1 MIVRVPSYTEDA
13 ILHGEYQK
21 LFAAAEKKTGM
32 TITNLPEYFNALQE
46 DANLRGI
53 GRFARIPLDEDLFLV
68 NLNDR
73 SITVPPHFQKY
84 GVAVNGDH
92 LAEFLFFRVD
102 RYFDQMDLSEC
113 ECRIEWMTAG
123 SKPLAAYTPAHAID
137 LVFEAPIDPS
147 INPKPAHGDIIYA
160 DDSEDEEDRENGD
173 RSAII
178 FGWPLDNQFTSEIG
192 DAKFAIRFVQYD
204 INEEDQT
211 KEIVF
216 NLLTSPATVK
226 ILPKLPIDSEMLE
239 KVDYSATLAS
249 RPVYSGLV
257 NSTGLKPVI
266 TTYSWAEKAY
276 ENLGENDQVTL
287 SVTATDPDPSRYP
300 LTYQW
305 FKDSKLLSGET
316 ESSYVATEA
325 GLYHVV
331 IMNAV
336 EDEKGN
342 QISTASIATNP
353 CLIPAAGEVAID
365 YTGYPMQLFSSGEYA
380 TATINVKF
388 IPALEADHNL
398 GKIAY
403 SWAEDGIEVNTGIVE
418 SAGEYYW
425 NVPLVIDNMTH
436 GDFVLSA
443 NHILN
448 KTESAVVTSQV
459 IEVRPAA
466 QKPENIVINANEDA
480 TIFTCSCEVPG
491 NDDIQYIW
499 FLTPYTGTVISLSS
513 GWNAE
518 NSISKEEIEAKLG
531 RAIREGETL
540 NVTARQIR
548 FNNEQNA
555 GPTSTAAL
563 VL

>member
-123 SKPLAAYTPAHAID
+123 NKPLAAYTPAHAID

-160 DDSEDEEDRENGD
+160 DDSENEEDRENGD

-192 DAKFAIRFVQYD
+192 DAKFAIRFVQYN
-204 INEEDQT
+204 INEEDNT

-239 KVDYSATLAS
+239 MVDYSATLAS
-249 RPVYSGLV
+249 RPVYSGLI

-266 TTYSWAEKAY
+266 TSYSWEEKAY
-276 ENLGENDQVTL
+276 ENLGENGQVTL
-287 SVTATDPDPSRYP
+287 SVTATDPDPSKYP

-305 FKDSKLLSGET
+305 FKDSKSLLEET
-316 ESSYVATEA
+316 QSSYVATEA

-336 EDEKGN
+336 EDEKGK
-342 QISTASIATNP
+342 QIGTASIATNP
-353 CLIPAAGEVAID
+353 CLIPKAGEIAID
-365 YTGYPMQLFSSGEYA
+365 YNSNYPLELFSSGEEA
-380 TATINVKF
+380 VNNMKIKI
-388 IPALEADHNL
+388 IPASEADHNL
-398 GKIAY
+398 GKIEY
-403 SWAEDGIEVNTGIVE
+403 VWTKNGEEDDEGIV
-418 SAGEYYW
+418 SATGDYW
-425 NVPLVIDNMTH
+425 EISKNIAEKEH
-436 GDFVLSA
+436 GNFVLTAS
-443 NHILN
+443 HLLN
-448 KTESAVVTSQV
+448 KTESAEITGRE
-459 IEVRPAA
+459 ILVRPA
-466 QKPENIVINANEDA
+466 PEQPTNVEIIPNETE
-480 TIFTCSCEVPG
+480 TIFTCSCVAPN
-491 NDDIQYIW
+491 NDDLYYQWAYKRDGGGYTTITD
-499 FLTPYTGTVISLSS
+499 FLPNNSVTKEQILEKVSSINNRDKLTVDV
-513 GWNAE
+513 
-518 NSISKEEIEAKLG
+518 K
-531 RAIREGETL
+531 
-540 NVTARQIR
+540 QIR
-548 FNNEQNA
+548 FNRVASVE
-555 GPTSTAAL
+555 GSAAFTFS
-563 VL
+563 V